1 MEEEIIPN
9 FITNFSDRIERLE
22 FILLQGVSNEG
33 ILVKEYYHN
42 EDELLIIYKSL
53 KSDKEVARLVNKDN
67 KILFYEKSNK
77 SK

>member
-1 MEEEIIPN
+1 MDEEIISN

-22 FILLQGVSNEG
+22 FILLQDVSNEG
-33 ILVKEYYHN
+33 MLVKEYYH
-42 EDELLIIYKSL
+42 DDDGLVIIYKSL

-77 SK
+77 SE